1 MQNEK
6 KTVKTNQFANS
17 EEHELSLINAVQKLT
32 TKAKKATIS
41 KNKSYTTKKQQ
52 KKNETTTRRRKDRKK
67 EDA

>member
-17 EEHELSLINAVQKLT
+17 EELELSLINAVQKLT
-32 TKAKKATIS
+32 TKAQKATIS